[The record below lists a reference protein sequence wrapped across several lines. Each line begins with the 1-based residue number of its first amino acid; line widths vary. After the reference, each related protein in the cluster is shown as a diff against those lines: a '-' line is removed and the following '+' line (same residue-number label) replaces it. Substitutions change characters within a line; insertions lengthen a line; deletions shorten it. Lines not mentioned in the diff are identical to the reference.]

1 MNKDDFQ
8 KYIDEKYYDQIKWY
22 DEKSEKN
29 KNLYEK
35 FQFGLI
41 IFSAITPVLIAIQ
54 MDPIISS
61 YLKWFPIITSVFVA
75 ILASVLKTFKYQE
88 NWLNYRTIS
97 ETLKKEIHFYN
108 GNIDDY
114 DGVEDKEALFI
125 GRVESIISREKYT
138 SWVNCFKEDKKVEV

>member
-1 MNKDDFQ
+1 MDKDDFQ
-8 KYIDEKYYDQIKWY
+8 KYINERYDDQITWY
-22 DEKSEKN
+22 DKNSLKN
-29 KNLYEK
+29 KNYYEI
-35 FQFGLI
+35 FQGALI

-61 YLKWFPIITSVFVA
+61 YLKWFPIFTSVFVA
-75 ILASVLKTFKYQE
+75 ILASILKTFKYQE
-88 NWLNYRTIS
+88 KWLNYRTIS

-125 GRVESIISREKYT
+125 GRVESIISRENT

>member
-8 KYIDEKYYDQIKWY
+8 KYIDERYYDQIKWY

-29 KNLYEK
+29 KKLYEK

-125 GRVESIISREKYT
+125 GRVESIISRENT